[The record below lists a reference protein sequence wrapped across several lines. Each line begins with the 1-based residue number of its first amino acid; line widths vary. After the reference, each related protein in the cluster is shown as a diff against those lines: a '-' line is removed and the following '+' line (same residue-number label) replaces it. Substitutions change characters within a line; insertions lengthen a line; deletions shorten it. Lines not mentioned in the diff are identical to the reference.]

1 MVALLFGVRGVRYGV
16 GVSMQTPYDLGIA
29 RRSLLASPQN
39 RHTRQINIKQCLVKS
54 PADPRPR
61 LSRAGARETSAR
73 ERFSTVSN
81 CTLEDLYISNSRPRD
96 HRELRLDI
104 ITSLNLNIT
113 GSLPA
118 RVGTTRAMPQIMA
131 LEAMPNFSSALQLA
145 KTSDKPSAACPAHAT
160 ADLIQ

>member
-1 MVALLFGVRGVRYGV
+1 MVALLFGARVAFVR
-16 GVSMQTPYDLGIA
+16 A
-29 RRSLLASPQN
+29 WRRG
-39 RHTRQINIKQCLVKS
+39 T
-54 PADPRPR
+54 
-61 LSRAGARETSAR
+61 
-73 ERFSTVSN
+73 
-81 CTLEDLYISNSRPRD
+81 SRPRD